1 MHLSGP
7 VPALCFLVVVTPSLA
22 SAQTDVGT
30 VQKEPI
36 EVHREASA
44 SSDVAGTLAAGEQV
58 RIDWSVA
65 AEQGEWC
72 SVSRLEDARPLG
84 FVPCARL
91 DRKTIGAE
99 KHAPAEPPR
108 PLTLTRAQMSWGL
121 AASALLTEH
130 NRGRHDTIAGI
141 TSTAQSVSNQRWI
154 LARWWDVADRDGL
167 LRVLAWLDAGGHRQ
181 QFAEIGE
188 KVVQLSPEE
197 FETLLSNPEVRQD
210 DVQRATVARK
220 YFTKLGARSRVGW
233 DYARYVSLC
242 RWGYTAGYLD
252 EGEAWQGIRHAAGIL
267 RRTFGS
273 WRELGENYL
282 IGREFW
288 SPEETRRGGADYRA
302 TFQQLLSDAASPWNR
317 IPWSLDIPE
326 AAAPAS
332 TRQRS
337 DRD

>member
-1 MHLSGP
+1 MRVSVL
-7 VPALCFLVVVTPSLA
+7 VPALCFLVISIPSLV

-30 VQKEPI
+30 VSKEAI
-36 EVHREASA
+36 QVHREAST
-44 SSDVAGTLAAGEQV
+44 SSDVVGALAAGEQV

-72 SVSRLEDARPLG
+72 SVSRLDDPRPLG
-84 FVPCARL
+84 FVPCQRL
-91 DRKTIGAE
+91 DRKTIGAG
-99 KHAPAEPPR
+99 KPPAEPAR
-108 PLTLTRAQMSWGL
+108 PFTLTRAQMSWGL

-130 NRGRHDTIAGI
+130 NRGRHDTLAGI
-141 TSTAQSVSNQRWI
+141 AATAQSASDQRWT

-167 LRVLAWLDAGGHRQ
+167 LRALAWLDAGGHRQ
-181 QFAEIGE
+181 QFDQIGE
-188 KVVQLSPEE
+188 KAVHLSPDE
-197 FETLLSNPEVRQD
+197 FEAQLSNPEVRSD
-210 DVQRATVARK
+210 DAESISVARK
-220 YFTKLGARSRVGW
+220 YFAKLGARSLVGW

-252 EGEAWQGIRHAAGIL
+252 EGEAWQGIMHAAGIL

-282 IGREFW
+282 IGRQFW

-302 TFQQLLSDAASPWNR
+302 TFEQLLSDPASPWNR
-317 IPWSLDIPE
+317 IPWSLEIPE
-326 AAAPAS
+326 AAAPAA
-332 TRQRS
+332 TRQRP

>member
-1 MHLSGP
+1 MYHSGS
-7 VPALCFLVVVTPSLA
+7 VRALCFLVVSLA

-30 VQKEPI
+30 VQNNAI
-36 EVHREASA
+36 EVHREASVG
-44 SSDVAGTLAAGEQV
+44 SDVVATLAVGEKV

-72 SVSRLEDARPLG
+72 SVSRLEDPRPLG
-84 FVPCARL
+84 FVPCQRL
-91 DRKTIGAE
+91 DRKTIDAE
-99 KHAPAEPPR
+99 THSPADAPPAAR
-108 PLTLTRAQMSWGL
+108 PLTRRQMAWGL

-130 NRGRHDTIAGI
+130 NRGRHDTLSGIAA
-141 TSTAQSVSNQRWI
+141 TAQSASDQRWI

-167 LRVLAWLDAGGHRQ
+167 LRVLAWLDAGGHRRR
-181 QFAEIGE
+181 FAEVGE
-188 KVVQLSPEE
+188 RAVQLSPEE
-197 FETLLSNPEVRQD
+197 FEALLSSPELKSD
-210 DVQRATVARK
+210 EAESISVARK
-220 YFTKLGARSRVGW
+220 YFRKLGARSLVGW

-252 EGEAWQGIRHAAGIL
+252 EGEAWQGITHAAGIL
-267 RRTFGS
+267 RRTFSS

-302 TFQQLLSDAASPWNR
+302 TFQQLLSDPASPWNR
-317 IPWSLDIPE
+317 VPWSLEIPE
-326 AAAPAS
+326 GAAPAS
-332 TRQRS
+332 TQQRP